1 MNLEAKTIEGIYAG
15 PVAQKYDMSMGHFF
29 DRLKEKAFKKSTL
42 STGDHV
48 LVFCCGTG
56 LDFPHILRRIGSEG
70 KITGVDFSGEMLKR
84 AAKKISR
91 NKWSNIELVHA
102 DVTRFKNKLD
112 QKADAG
118 VCTLGMSIIPEF
130 RKAYNNLL
138 SNVRDG
144 GEIIIGD
151 MQLASGWQA
160 RLNPLMISMAKR
172 YGGTLE
178 GHQNS
183 LELFSMMNKSLNDVK
198 KEEYFFKAYYFSIG
212 KKRKIPTTKATLK
225 LLT

>member
-1 MNLEAKTIEGIYAG
+1 MNLEAKKIEGIYAS
-15 PVAQKYDMSMGHFF
+15 PMAKKYDMSIGHFF
-29 DRLKEKAFKKSTL
+29 ARLKEKAFKESTL
-42 STGDHV
+42 KAGDHV

-56 LDFPHILRRIGSEG
+56 LDFPHILRRIGEEG
-70 KITGVDFSGEMLKR
+70 KITGVDFSGKMLKR
-84 AAKKISR
+84 AAEKISR
-91 NKWSNIELVHA
+91 NNWSNIELVRA
-102 DVTRFKNKLD
+102 DVIRFENKLD
-112 QKADAG
+112 PKADTG

-130 RKAYNNLL
+130 RSAYYNLL
-138 SNVRDG
+138 SNIRVG

-160 RLNPLMISMAKR
+160 HLNPLTIFMAKR

-183 LELFSMMNKSLNDVK
+183 LELFSLMKETLDNVR

-212 KKRKIPTTKATLK
+212 KKR
-225 LLT
+225 

>member
-1 MNLEAKTIEGIYAG
+1 MNLQAKTIEGIYAG
-15 PVAQKYDMSMGHFF
+15 PVAKKYDMSMGHFF
-29 DRLKEKAFKKSTL
+29 ARLKEKAFKKSSL
-42 STGDHV
+42 KAGDHV

-56 LDFPHILRRIGSEG
+56 LDFPHILRRIGEEG

-91 NKWSNIELVHA
+91 NNWSNIELVHT
-102 DVTRFKNKLD
+102 DVTRFENKLD
-112 QKADAG
+112 PQADTG

-130 RKAYNNLL
+130 RSAYNNLL

-160 RLNPLMISMAKR
+160 RLNPLTISMAKR

-183 LELFSMMNKSLNDVK
+183 LALYSLMNESLNDVN
-198 KEEYFFKAYYFSIG
+198 KEEYFFKAYFFSIG
-212 KKRKIPTTKATLK
+212 KKR
-225 LLT
+225 